1 VARSLRTYVLLLFF
15 CLGSC
20 PQTLILAQGQQTP
33 APLNPAT
40 PATTNPATPTP
51 TNPARPGATNKK
63 VVEPPLAGLLPSE
76 QAWLVA
82 LPFPPSAPAAMDD
95 QRVYAPMQGE
105 HFIALNR
112 ETGETAW
119 MVDVESEWAPLVHDG
134 VVYIAASDEVHAF
147 DAATGDRI
155 WRAPFGRGPMAALA
169 WSQDVLIALVTPD
182 ELWAIRPTDGQRLWS
197 QALGGSGEAARMAI
211 DAGRIFVAI
220 GSRLVRVDQTDGKI
234 RWERTLPGTL
244 SAPTVARDRVLAG
257 STSNEIYALN
267 QDDGGVAWSFKTG
280 GDVIGS
286 AADDDVVYAASFDN
300 VLRALKRSNGNQLW
314 KQALTTRPAAPPRAF
329 GGIVVVPGISPPLAT
344 FNAKTGA
351 PLATFDVVPEL
362 QRAKFLAPA
371 LIAPTLKPFT
381 VSLVMLTSDGRAT
394 GHKSVAMLFREQP
407 LAPLTALPGRPLTR
421 EQR

>member
-1 VARSLRTYVLLLFF
+1 
-15 CLGSC
+15 
-20 PQTLILAQGQQTP
+20 
-33 APLNPAT
+33 
-40 PATTNPATPTP
+40 
-51 TNPARPGATNKK
+51 
-63 VVEPPLAGLLPSE
+63 
-76 QAWLVA
+76 
-82 LPFPPSAPAAMDD
+82 
-95 QRVYAPMQGE
+95 
-105 HFIALNR
+105 
-112 ETGETAW
+112 
-119 MVDVESEWAPLVHDG
+119 
-134 VVYIAASDEVHAF
+134 
-147 DAATGDRI
+147 
-155 WRAPFGRGPMAALA
+155 
-169 WSQDVLIALVTPD
+169 
-182 ELWAIRPTDGQRLWS
+182 
-197 QALGGSGEAARMAI
+197 MAI
-211 DAGRIFVAI
+211 DAGRIFVAS

-244 SAPTVARDRVLAG
+244 SAPSVARDRVLAG

-362 QRAKFLAPA
+362 QRAKFLAPV

-381 VSLVMLTSDGRAT
+381 VSLVILTSDGRAT